1 MDRFYCTKIVRDMV
15 GLLMPDSGGSLLL
28 RKGATLSMTAKERKN
43 KLVVYTN
50 VNRNYILF
58 IS

>member
-15 GLLMPDSGGSLLL
+15 GFLMPDNGGSLLL
-28 RKGATLSMTAKERKN
+28 RKGATLSMTTKERKN

-50 VNRNYILF
+50 VNCNYILF